1 MQYAALTGISSYV
14 LKDLQDNHVRTIE
27 IHSPH
32 NFITIHTIEAG
43 DMVFIT
49 KTSHSDIKI
58 GTIGLIARVN
68 QRQIA
73 MQRVMQRTEEL
84 YEEYETFTARLQL
97 ELGGLGRVRRLENV
111 FIGKPCVVEVDTV
124 TYLEAK

>member
-1 MQYAALTGISSYV
+1 MQYAALTGISSHV
-14 LKDLQDNHVRTIE
+14 LKDLQDNRIRTIE

-32 NFITIHTIEAG
+32 NFFTIYSIEVG
-43 DMVFIT
+43 DKVFVT

-111 FIGKPCVVEVDTV
+111 LIGKPCVIEVDTV
-124 TYLEAK
+124 THLEAK